1 MWLMGKSQSRSRN
14 VSLRYFMQV
23 LAYCSYTNV
32 KIRLGSLFSSDINM
46 FMHVWKQ
53 IDLV

>member
-1 MWLMGKSQSRSRN
+1 MWWMGKSQSHSRN
-14 VSLRYFMQV
+14 VSLRYFVQV

-32 KIRLGSLFSSDINM
+32 KTRSGSLFSSGIDM
-46 FMHVWKQ
+46 FVHVWKQ